1 MAEDKSQKTEAPTA
15 RRRKEAKE
23 EGNVARTPDLSAW
36 LTIIVFLIVG
46 PAAIDNLRGLFVRT
60 LGQVRAIMDEP
71 SVPRLT
77 EIFRDGMLGA
87 IWVLAPLALGCMT
100 LGSLATLSAIR
111 N

>member
-1 MAEDKSQKTEAPTA
+1 MEDKSQKPRRQIA
-15 RRRKEAKE
+15 RRRKEAK
-23 EGNVARTPDLSAW
+23 RRRQRRPHPDLSAW

-77 EIFRDGMLGA
+77 EIFRDGMLRD
-87 IWVLAPLALGCMT
+87 IWYSAPLALG
-100 LGSLATLSAIR
+100 
-111 N
+111 